1 MFQEEKKRKKPSV
14 VARLTGINKMEVVHD
29 LDRVILNGEGQDF
42 MQESAGQKVE
52 SKQEGESRWESQ
64 WWESQCRQET
74 EGQQKRKEQTS
85 PKEGL
90 KDLHAVHAGI
100 PSGDVYATESF
111 ISIAAASEKS
121 K

>member
-64 WWESQCRQET
+64 CRQET